1 MCCAVMLTPE
11 ASGDFCAFVLKGEVS
26 DPRVYEDSESWQQ
39 LWGQFC
45 AYPVGALSGVA
56 ITWVM
61 KYELL

>member
-1 MCCAVMLTPE
+1 MHHVVMLTPE
-11 ASGDFCAFVLKGEVS
+11 ASGDFCAFALKGEVS
-26 DPRVYEDSESWQQ
+26 DPRVKTRESWWQ

-45 AYPVGALSGVA
+45 AHPAGALNGVA

>member
-1 MCCAVMLTPE
+1 MLAPE

-26 DPRVYEDSESWQQ
+26 DPRVKTSESWQQ

-45 AYPVGALSGVA
+45 AYPAGALSGVA